1 MTMSSDERKKAAE
14 DFKWELEDADR
25 EKFLSL
31 AREHF
36 PEEAVEQQPG
46 ETKAELYLR
55 KQRVQ
60 EARELATPA
69 AAVELYAESLKPTAK
84 EKFVQAVGDVFKDK
98 DGAEQR
104 AALDKASEEA
114 AEAVQKAK
122 DLAAKVKRDKMFPAV
137 RGTEQVKE
145 QLTREEAAEAAREA
159 ERLGQAIESL
169 KQQRR

>member
-60 EARELATPA
+60 EARELATP
-69 AAVELYAESLKPTAK
+69 LLPSSSMR
-84 EKFVQAVGDVFKDK
+84 
-98 DGAEQR
+98 R
-104 AALDKASEEA
+104 A
-114 AEAVQKAK
+114 
-122 DLAAKVKRDKMFPAV
+122 
-137 RGTEQVKE
+137 
-145 QLTREEAAEAAREA
+145 
-159 ERLGQAIESL
+159 
-169 KQQRR
+169 